1 MAITSDESIAFSNI
15 SATTA
20 AFNLQGGTYS
30 LVISALFG
38 TGNVALQ
45 ALAIDG
51 STFVAVGSGI
61 TTNSIVTFTLPPGQY
76 RLQINGNTT
85 VVFADLTRSP
95 A

>member
-1 MAITSDESIAFSNI
+1 MR
-15 SATTA
+15 
-20 AFNLQGGTYS
+20 

-51 STFVAVGSGI
+51 STFVAVRSAI
-61 TTNSIVTFTLPPGQY
+61 TTNSIVRFTLPPGQY

-85 VVFADLTRSP
+85 AVFADLMRSP